1 MPPPSADTA
10 AAFACSGGSYPRSPS
25 ERSTRRTGPGRLV
38 SAFIIATGLPARLA
52 QLDVKPGKVRLGSG
66 SEEDLPAGVRS
77 TRVEPEELV
86 RLPPGDVKQSGLA
99 EVPCDRVGK
108 VYPNQ
113 VDDRQARILEG
124 LRDPGQQ
131 SGDGVVGNSLEQ
143 LAAGAE
149 GLRDGCR
156 IVDQRGI
163 GKVPEFSTRRSQLA
177 QLR

>member
-10 AAFACSGGSYPRSPS
+10 AAFACRGGSYPGSPS
-25 ERSTRRTGPGRLV
+25 ERSTRRTGTGRLV

-113 VDDRQARILEG
+113 VDYRQAGILEG
-124 LRDPGQQ
+124 LRDPGPQ
-131 SGDGVVGNSLEQ
+131 SSDSNGGKSI
-143 LAAGAE
+143 AHIPPS
-149 GLRDGCR
+149 RDRLPTAC
-156 IVDQRGI
+156 
-163 GKVPEFSTRRSQLA
+163 
-177 QLR
+177 